1 MSDDSVENVSSGAN
15 PGLEVSVDEVEEGAP
30 TWVTTFADLMSLLL
44 TFFVLLYSMSELK
57 VENFFIAAESLREA
71 MGSTAETPPDSII
84 GLMMESADPETVIE
98 PLSAESNDGSG
109 DDDQVERVAA
119 EYLALLEGQLRTS
132 VEEAGLDD
140 SQIEIIRDDDGL
152 YLRIRNAALFESAQV
167 QVRPQAEAL
176 LVTLSS
182 ITSEIV
188 IPTIVAGHADSRPI
202 STPAFASNWELSAAR
217 AAGVARLMYENGHPA
232 SRLEVESYGEHRPL
246 ASNES
251 AEGRAEN
258 RRVELFFSRE
268 YVERLARQL
277 QEEGIP
283 LTLENM
289 IVRSNGDPVSDEG

>member
-1 MSDDSVENVSSGAN
+1 MSDDSDENVSSGAN

>member
-1 MSDDSVENVSSGAN
+1 MSDDSDENVSSGAN

-57 VENFFIAAESLREA
+57 VENFFIAAESWREA
-71 MGSTAETPPDSII
+71 MGTTAETPPDSII
-84 GLMMESADPETVIE
+84 GLKMESADPETVIE

-251 AEGRAEN
+251 EEGRAEN

>member
-1 MSDDSVENVSSGAN
+1 MSDDSDENVSSGAN

-251 AEGRAEN
+251 EEGRAEN

>member
-1 MSDDSVENVSSGAN
+1 MSDDSDENVSSGAN

-232 SRLEVESYGEHRPL
+232 TRLEVESYGEHRPL

>member
-1 MSDDSVENVSSGAN
+1 MSDDSDENVSSGAN

-71 MGSTAETPPDSII
+71 MGWTAETPPDSII

-251 AEGRAEN
+251 EEGRAEN

>member
-1 MSDDSVENVSSGAN
+1 MSDDSDENVSSGAN

-167 QVRPQAEAL
+167 LVRPQAEAL

-251 AEGRAEN
+251 EEGRAEN

>member
-1 MSDDSVENVSSGAN
+1 MSDDSDENVSSGAN

-232 SRLEVESYGEHRPL
+232 SRLEIESYGEHRPL

-251 AEGRAEN
+251 EEGRAEN

>member
-1 MSDDSVENVSSGAN
+1 MSDDSDENVSSGAN

-167 QVRPQAEAL
+167 RVRPQAEAL

>member
-167 QVRPQAEAL
+167 RVRPQAEAL